1 MKNWINLNVHSYYS
15 FLQSTVSIKNIIDFA
30 INHEQEY
37 ACLVDENVMYGAM
50 EFYDACKLNHLKP
63 IVGLQ
68 IEYQKSL
75 LVIIAKNYEG
85 YQALLK
91 ISSLVMLKDQLDLTD
106 FLSDNIYVI
115 RLTGDFNWASKN
127 FFVNDQSSS
136 NRIAC
141 HEVRIKKPE
150 DAILLSVINAID
162 QETKLCADELHQVNH
177 DLCFWTKEQM
187 AEHYDSIALDNLD
200 KLVTS
205 CDLEIIKNNTKNI
218 LRYPWTEG
226 LSSADYLRKLVFNH
240 LDQYLTF
247 HPELNKD
254 EYINRANHEL
264 EVINQKGF
272 DDYFLIVQDFINWA
286 KSQKI
291 VVGPGRGSAAGS
303 LVSFCLN
310 ITEIDPLQY
319 DLLFERFLNK
329 DRESMPDID
338 TDIMDS
344 RRDEVI
350 DYLFKKYGDDHVAHI
365 ITFSR
370 MKAKMAIRDVG
381 RVLNVDSNLV
391 DKICK
396 NLPLEC
402 DYQLVNNLSK
412 SNLLM
417 EEYQQNPILFHLS
430 DALIGLPRQF
440 GTHAAGM
447 VLSNSVLTD
456 ALPIQAG
463 LNDRSMCQYSME
475 YLEDLGLIKMDL
487 LGLRN
492 LTILDNIL
500 KLVKYVRGIDI
511 DLQKLPLNDEA
522 TFKMLSEGK
531 TNGIFQ
537 LESDGMRKIL
547 KRMHPQNIEDI
558 SLVSAMYR
566 PGALQNINL
575 YLERRKKNEQP
586 PYLNEAI
593 KKVLYPT
600 YGVIIYQEQIIQLV
614 QIVAKFNGAKSDTFR
629 RAISKKKES
638 VILEMKKEFI
648 EAAMNNGYS
657 EKDALGIFEYMESF
671 ANYGFNHSHSL
682 SYSYISYWLA
692 YLKCHYPLETISV
705 LLSFGDSSKEKVLSY
720 IKESISLGIKILPPD
735 INLSNLNFVLN
746 GNQIIFSLVSIN
758 GVGIENAKKMIA
770 IRNAQDNHKFTDALK
785 AIAILS
791 NNGISTKMLELLI
804 KVGAFDYLEPRRNY
818 LLTNL
823 PVLTNKKMNL
833 LDQNNNF
840 IFDLDLKTNV
850 TENPE
855 EYAQWELKLLGMSF
869 VVSKWQ
875 KIYDELESAYQ
886 LVHLNEVTSKDKCNV
901 LLQIDKL
908 VLSQS
913 TSNKTILKLT
923 VMENNEK
930 YLLYAFSDA
939 KTLYSQM
946 VEAKYCIV
954 NLKPYKDTYTIQH
967 LVKVIKE

>member
-1 MKNWINLNVHSYYS
+1 MKNLINLNVHSYYS
-15 FLQSTVSIKNIIDFA
+15 FLQSTVSVKNIIDFA
-30 INHEQEY
+30 LANHQEY

-50 EFYDACKLNHLKP
+50 EFYDACLMHNLKP
-63 IVGLQ
+63 IIGLQ
-68 IEYQKSL
+68 IEDKKSK
-75 LVIIAKNYEG
+75 LVVIAKDYEG
-85 YQALLK
+85 YQSLLK
-91 ISSLVMLKDQLDLTD
+91 ISSLIMLKEEWNLTD
-106 FLSDNIYVI
+106 FLSDHIFVI
-115 RLTGDFNWASKN
+115 RLSGTFAWNSDN
-127 FFVNDQSSS
+127 FFIADQTSV

-141 HEVRIKKPE
+141 HEVRINQPQ
-150 DAILLSVINAID
+150 DAVLLSVIKAID
-162 QETKLCADELHQVNH
+162 QEVKLQAEELHQA
-177 DLCFWTKEQM
+177 DTQLCFWTPQQM
-187 AEHYDSIALDNLD
+187 REHYDEVGLNNLT
-200 KLVTS
+200 KLVQS
-205 CDLEIIKNNTKNI
+205 CDLHIVKNNTKNI
-218 LRYPWTEG
+218 LRYPWTDG
-226 LSSADYLRKLVFNH
+226 LSSADYLRRLVFER
-240 LDQYLTF
+240 LEAYLSD
-247 HPELNKD
+247 HPELNKTAYVD
-254 EYINRANHEL
+254 RANHEL

-286 KSQKI
+286 KNQKI

-329 DRESMPDID
+329 DRMSMPDID

-344 RRDEVI
+344 KRDEVI
-350 DYLFKKYGDDHVAHI
+350 DYLFRKYGDNHVAHI

-381 RVLNVDSNLV
+381 RVLNIDSNII

-402 DYQLVNNLSK
+402 DYDLVNNLSK
-412 SNLLM
+412 SELLM

-447 VLSNSVLTD
+447 VLSNTDLTD
-456 ALPIQAG
+456 VLPIQAG

-500 KLVKYVRGIDI
+500 KLIKYVRGIEI
-511 DLQKLPLNDEA
+511 NLQKLPLDDEA
-522 TFKMLSEGK
+522 TFNMLSEGK

-547 KRMHPQNIEDI
+547 KRMHPKTIEDI

-575 YLERRKKNEQP
+575 YLQRRQKNEQP
-586 PYLNEAI
+586 AYLNDAI

-614 QIVAKFNGAKSDTFR
+614 QIVANFNGAKSDTFR

-648 EAAMNNGYS
+648 AAAMKNGYT
-657 EKDALGIFEYMESF
+657 ENDALAIFEYMESF

-735 INLSNLNFVLN
+735 INLSGLNFVLN

-758 GVGIENAKKMIA
+758 GVGIENAKKIMSV
-770 IRNAQDNHKFTDALK
+770 RQSQENYKFTSAIK
-785 AIAILS
+785 AIAILA
-791 NNGISTKMLELLI
+791 NNGISCKMLESLI
-804 KVGAFDYLEPRRNY
+804 KVGAFDNLDPRRNY

-833 LDQNNNF
+833 LDKNNNF
-840 IFDLDLKTNV
+840 LFDLDLNEHV

-855 EYAQWELKLLGMSF
+855 EYVQWELKLLGMSF

-875 KIYDELESAYQ
+875 KLFTDLESAYQ
-886 LVHLNEVTSKDKCNV
+886 LVHLSDVTNNEKFNA
-901 LLQIDKL
+901 LLQIEKL
-908 VLSQS
+908 VLTQS
-913 TSNKTILKLT
+913 SSNKTILKLT

-930 YLLYAFSDA
+930 HLLYAFIDA
-939 KTLYSQM
+939 KTLYAQLI
-946 VEAKYCIV
+946 EAKYCIV
-954 NLKPYKDTYTIQH
+954 NLKPYKDTFAIQH
-967 LVKVIKE
+967 LVKVMK